1 MRWPAYWPDRRDA
14 RGTLLLACLA
24 AVPCAAQT
32 KVLQL
37 QSRILNESRFVHV
50 NLPPN
55 YSLARQRYEVTYVL
69 DGHAREFFDLAVASA
84 EYDLVGDVHDY
95 ATPPQ
100 IVVGVDQRD
109 RGEELGRDQERFTR
123 FLVEELVPF
132 IDRTYRTSGFRTLI
146 GHSLGGRFALM
157 TMCRAPGVFP
167 AIVAISPAGGD
178 TSAVDGITKCLASAA
193 TSNPKAIRQIVLS
206 GGERE
211 PRVLGGVKRLGDYL
225 HANAPPTW
233 RWTVVDGSGL
243 GHTDTPLATIPPG
256 IRFVHDKSVWEM
268 PPPLFDSVAT
278 GLIDPERG
286 IATFYAGLS
295 ERMGSTV
302 APSRKWMLA
311 AADIHMKHRD
321 PNAEDAVQRLIAA
334 YPEELEGYGMLAELA
349 LARRDTA
356 AALRTLTTAR
366 GILDRLDL
374 HDAFERER
382 KRQLL
387 DETLAHLR
395 NP

>member
-1 MRWPAYWPDRRDA
+1 VTCDQRPVTTSALPFLGA
-14 RGTLLLACLA
+14 LLVCLA
-24 AVPCAAQT
+24 PPSGAQT
-32 KVLQL
+32 KLLQF
-37 QSRILNESRFVHV
+37 QSKILNESRFVHV

-55 YSLARQRYEVTYVL
+55 YGLAHQRYEVIYVL

-84 EYDLVGDVHDY
+84 EYDLVPDAHEY

-109 RGEELGRDQERFTR
+109 RSEELGRDQERFTR

-157 TMCRAPGVFP
+157 TMCRAPGAFP

-178 TSAVDGITKCLASAA
+178 TSAVDAITKCLGDAA
-193 TSNPKAIRQIVLS
+193 TSNPNVVRQIVLS
-206 GGERE
+206 GGDRE
-211 PRVLGGVKRLGDYL
+211 PRVLAGVKRLGEYL
-225 HANAPPTW
+225 RTNAPPSW
-233 RWTVVDGSGL
+233 RWTIINGAGL

-268 PPPLFDSVAT
+268 PPPVFDSVAT
-278 GLIDPERG
+278 GLIDPEHG
-286 IATFYAGLS
+286 ITAFYAGLS
-295 ERMGSTV
+295 TRVGSKIE
-302 APSRKWMLA
+302 PSRKWMLA
-311 AADIHMKHRD
+311 AADIHIKHRD
-321 PNAEDAVQRLIAA
+321 PNAEEAVRRLIAA

-356 AALRTLTTAR
+356 AAKRALDTAR
-366 GILDRLDL
+366 GMLDRLDM

-382 KRQLL
+382 KRQVIDGELFR
-387 DETLAHLR
+387 LR
-395 NP
+395 DR